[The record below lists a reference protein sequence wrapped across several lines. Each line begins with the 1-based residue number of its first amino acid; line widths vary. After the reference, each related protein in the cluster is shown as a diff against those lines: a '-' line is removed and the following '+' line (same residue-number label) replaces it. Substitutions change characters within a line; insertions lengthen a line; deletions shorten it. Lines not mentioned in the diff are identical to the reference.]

1 MVYNMVFTLYRKSVG
16 GFTLIEL
23 LVVIAIIGVLA
34 SVVLAALNDARVT
47 ARDSASIQQAKQL
60 MVALEMYRND
70 HNGVYPCANVSCTA
84 NTMAEINSSA
94 PTAYF
99 INAISPYYKP
109 ALISGSPLPNG
120 TLFYRIGGAAPTEGG
135 TPNKQEYTI
144 TVRLESISTHFGHC
158 SINMGR
164 GNLMFNGLVDGEPLD
179 AGQPTRYQSCF

>member
-70 HNGVYPCANVSCTA
+70 HGGLYPCANAGCSTD
-84 NTMAEINSSA
+84 MAIWLNA
-94 PTAYF
+94 PESERRPQDIDF
-99 INAISPYYKP
+99 INLISSYYKP
-109 ALISGSPLPNG
+109 ATITGSPYIHG
-120 TLFYRIGGAAPTEGG
+120 TLFYRVGGAVGSADRGA
-135 TPNKQEYTI
+135 YTI
-144 TVRLESISTHFGHC
+144 SVRIEDMSAPNHC

-164 GNLMFNGLVDGEPLD
+164 GNLSFNGLNDSTGAVDGSNYEP
-179 AGQPTRYQSCF
+179 CF